1 MMHFGLLFAATLSF
15 GMNAS
20 AGETLTN
27 DLVYLRNL
35 RGQAPR
41 PPCKTGSCALWR
53 GMRCSV
59 RPGENVIAIR
69 VEDKNG
75 QGGLTKRCFLK
86 YVKK

>member
-1 MMHFGLLFAATLSF
+1 MLMVGSADEACDVWINGEKVLHRPYPFEGNANSWNEAFNVPFGKA
-15 GMNAS
+15 
-20 AGETLTN
+20 
-27 DLVYLRNL
+27 
-35 RGQAPR
+35 
-41 PPCKTGSCALWR
+41 
-53 GMRCSV
+53 V